1 MIYKSS
7 SLLSENVNKDFSLNR
22 MAQTPQSYTVCV
34 LQLNEELQRI
44 ETDYNIS
51 EYRALKEAALNETAV
66 SVLKEGV
73 MSSIGEAISKAI
85 NAIISFIRNIIDVI
99 RGKKKTADIAATK
112 ADDTLK
118 NIGKTNPEILKKI
131 EGTSYDDLIFYKSI
145 SNVNANAL
153 KEAGHILITDINNIL
168 AGKKVEEDSDDD
180 KLKKICYTEL
190 SKSLSSGSTGSVEN
204 RDGFRKYVS
213 ETLLASEKK
222 SATGKE
228 FVDYYDKFVK
238 EKHDGSQEASLEDF
252 RKMLD
257 TFGRDVQNKSAN
269 FEIDRNEAKKAFN
282 RIKVLKE
289 LSDDWAWFI
298 SLNENNRKTGSDYF
312 SNTMNRMI
320 STEGPL
326 TPEFKSAVKD
336 KNLLRVRIMLKD
348 MLIVDMTFAKFNKML
363 AYAKQELPSL
373 IVPFDNGDLEDDSS
387 KWNMDLM
394 NKELVEL
401 VNNFSETR
409 INHLK
414 KVIPVVFANKGNL
427 MKSKQE
433 SSIYNNKGSVIES
446 TTIHGEIFDS
456 ETLFANEDTRD
467 FNSTEWLDLELTT
480 ECYSISCAAMETRR
494 SMALQ
499 EAIIM
504 SEDAPGIETFR
515 KLCAMQEVEMNK
527 FRDNIS
533 KIIANIKE
541 FISKFIS
548 EIQDKYGKDAALMKK
563 YGDSIRKNPI
573 KLGDAKTTGNII
585 EGIERLNADKTL
597 PSFTPETMNEKEKLD
612 MFEKHFLSLFSDST
626 DSKVRSVQWNRDVE
640 SPITSFCK
648 AYYGASMPE
657 EKYTPITYTS
667 DNLEAVKTKLIDF
680 ATNPHI
686 FFHKIKMN
694 LSRLEAEAKKIG
706 RTTIVANN
714 TNTNQNNNQNT
725 NNNQQNA
732 NNNSNN
738 TQSTSEASFYSV
750 LYDRWFNEVDF
761 ASGNPSPSGS
771 DNKDNVNTNN
781 NELESAKDFAKTYVE
796 IVKDILLSKL
806 TAARFIYAE
815 CMAIM
820 RAHAKMYNN
829 KTVVNNTQ
837 QQNQNV
843 KK

>member
-44 ETDYNIS
+44 ETDYNINR
-51 EYRALKEAALNETAV
+51 YRALKEAALNEMAV
-66 SVLKEGV
+66 ISLNEGI
-73 MSSIGEAISKAI
+73 MSNIGNAIHKAIEAIVNFVK
-85 NAIISFIRNIIDVI
+85 NIINTI
-99 RGKKKTADIAATK
+99 RGKKKIADEAAAK
-112 ADDTLK
+112 AEQALENAKK
-118 NIGKTNPEILKKI
+118 NDPEAVKKI
-131 EGTSYDDLIFYKSI
+131 EGQSYDNLIFYKSI

-153 KEAGHILITDINNIL
+153 KDAGHILITEISNIID
-168 AGKKVEEDSDDD
+168 GKKSEENAVDYQ
-180 KLKKICYTEL
+180 LRNICYTEL
-190 SKSLSSGSTGSVEN
+190 SKSLLSGQPIDGI
-204 RDGFRKYVS
+204 RDRGTFRAHVS
-213 ETLLASEKK
+213 KTLLASERK

-228 FVDYYDKFVK
+228 FIDYYDKFVK
-238 EKHDGSQEASLEDF
+238 AEHGGSQETSLNDF
-252 RKMLD
+252 RKMLED
-257 TFGRDVQNKSAN
+257 FDQEIKRKSAN
-269 FEIDRNEAKKAFN
+269 SEIEDIEVNNAMS
-282 RIKVLKE
+282 RINILKE
-289 LSDDWAWFI
+289 LSDDWSWFI
-298 SLNENNRKTGSDYF
+298 VLNENNRKAGSDYF
-312 SNTMNRMI
+312 SATLGRMI
-320 STEGPL
+320 
-326 TPEFKSAVKD
+326 A
-336 KNLLRVRIMLKD
+336 
-348 MLIVDMTFAKFNKML
+348 FND
-363 AYAKQELPSL
+363 
-373 IVPFDNGDLEDDSS
+373 V
-387 KWNMDLM
+387 
-394 NKELVEL
+394 NKEDEKKNSDP
-401 VNNFSETR
+401 VNNDKEEK
-409 INHLK
+409 I
-414 KVIPVVFANKGNL
+414 G
-427 MKSKQE
+427 
-433 SSIYNNKGSVIES
+433 ES

-456 ETLFANEDTRD
+456 ETLFANEDPRD

-515 KLCAMQEVEMNK
+515 KLCVMQEVEMNK

-563 YGDSIRKNPI
+563 YGDSIKKNPI

-585 EGIERLNADKTL
+585 EGIERLNADKAL
-597 PSFTPETMNEKEKLD
+597 PSFAPETMNEKEKLD

-640 SPITSFCK
+640 SPITNFCK

-680 ATNPHI
+680 VTNPHI

-694 LSRLEAEAKKIG
+694 LSKLEAEAKKIG

-771 DNKDNVNTNN
+771 DNKDNANTNN

-829 KTVVNNTQ
+829 KAVVNNANNNTQ